1 MIESLALKYRRIRE
15 RYCKENRMPDI
26 IETLRKDNRSYLWDK
41 LKYNW
46 NIVDWENFFELKNQ
60 K

>member
-15 RYCKENRMPDI
+15 RHCKENRMSEI
-26 IETLRKDNRSYLWDK
+26 IEILRKDNRCYLWDK

-46 NIVDWENFFELKNQ
+46 NIVDWENFFELKN
-60 K
+60 KK